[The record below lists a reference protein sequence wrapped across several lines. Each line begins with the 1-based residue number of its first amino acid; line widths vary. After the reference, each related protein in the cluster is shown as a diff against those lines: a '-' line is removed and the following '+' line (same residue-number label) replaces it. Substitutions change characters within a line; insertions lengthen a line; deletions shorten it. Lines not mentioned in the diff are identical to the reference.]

1 MLKEFLKG
9 KSLEINKTTIEKLG
23 YTTSEFFYLLS
34 VVLGNTD
41 KHKESLLNK
50 GDVML
55 LSGEEG
61 PYLEVTPLG
70 LDRVESILTHIDSSS
85 NQSSESTTDY
95 FEIAEAMQNE
105 YPKGRKDGTNYNW
118 RGATAV
124 NAARLKT
131 LVQRYGVSL
140 NKEDIVQAT
149 RNYVQS
155 FNGDYRYMQILKY
168 FIFKNET
175 RNGSVEF
182 ESQLMS
188 YIENLGQE
196 DTMKNDWT
204 NNLV

>member
-1 MLKEFLKG
+1 MLKKFLKG

-23 YTTSEFFYLLS
+23 YTASEFFYLLS
-34 VVLGNTD
+34 VVLGNTEL
-41 KHKESLLNK
+41 HKDSLLNR

-55 LSGEEG
+55 LSSEKG
-61 PYLEVTPLG
+61 PYLEVTPIG
-70 LDRVESILTHIDSSS
+70 LDRVESVLTHIDTSMDKSD
-85 NQSSESTTDY
+85 ESPINY
-95 FEIAEAMQNE
+95 FEIAEAMQE
-105 YPKGRKDGTNYNW
+105 EFPKGRKEGTNYNW
-118 RGATAV
+118 RGSTAI

-131 LVQRYGVSL
+131 LVQRYSVSL
-140 NKEDIVQAT
+140 NKEDVVQAT

>member
-9 KSLEINKTTIEKLG
+9 KSLEINKTTIEKFG

-34 VVLGNTD
+34 VVLGNTEL
-41 KHKESLLNK
+41 HKDSLLNK

-55 LSGEEG
+55 LSDEKG
-61 PYLEVTPLG
+61 PYLEVTPIG
-70 LDRVESILTHIDSSS
+70 LDRVESVLTHIDTSMDKSD
-85 NQSSESTTDY
+85 ESPIDY

-118 RGATAV
+118 RGAVAV

-131 LVQRYGVSL
+131 LVQRYKIVL
-140 NKEDIVQAT
+140 NKEEVIQAT

-168 FIFKNET
+168 FIFKNENK
-175 RNGSVEF
+175 NGSIEL

>member
-23 YTTSEFFYLLS
+23 YTASEFFYLLS
-34 VVLGNTD
+34 VVLGNTEL
-41 KHKESLLNK
+41 HKDSLLNK

-55 LSGEEG
+55 LSGEKG
-61 PYLEVTPLG
+61 PYLEVTPIG
-70 LDRVESILTHIDSSS
+70 LDRVESVLTHIDTSMDKSD
-85 NQSSESTTDY
+85 ESPIDY

-118 RGATAV
+118 RGAVAV

-140 NKEDIVQAT
+140 NKEDVVQAT

>member
-1 MLKEFLKG
+1 
-9 KSLEINKTTIEKLG
+9 
-23 YTTSEFFYLLS
+23 
-34 VVLGNTD
+34 
-41 KHKESLLNK
+41 
-50 GDVML
+50 
-55 LSGEEG
+55 
-61 PYLEVTPLG
+61 
-70 LDRVESILTHIDSSS
+70 
-85 NQSSESTTDY
+85 
-95 FEIAEAMQNE
+95 MQNE

-118 RGATAV
+118 RGAVAV

-140 NKEDIVQAT
+140 NKEDVVQAT

-155 FNGDYRYMQILKY
+155 FSGDYRYMQILKY

>member
-9 KSLEINKTTIEKLG
+9 KSLEVNKTTIEKLG

-118 RGATAV
+118 RGSTV
-124 NAARLKT
+124 INAARLKT
-131 LVQRYGVSL
+131 LVQRYKVVL
-140 NKEDIVQAT
+140 NKEEVVQAT
-149 RNYVQS
+149 KNYVQS

-168 FIFKNET
+168 FIFKNENK
-175 RNGSVEF
+175 NGSIEL

>member
-23 YTTSEFFYLLS
+23 YTASEFFYLLS
-34 VVLGNTD
+34 VVLGNTEL
-41 KHKESLLNK
+41 HKDSLLNK

-55 LSGEEG
+55 LSGEKG
-61 PYLEVTPLG
+61 PYLEVTPIG
-70 LDRVESILTHIDSSS
+70 LDRVESVLTHIDTSMDKSD
-85 NQSSESTTDY
+85 ESPIDY
-95 FEIAEAMQNE
+95 FEIAEAMQE
-105 YPKGRKDGTNYNW
+105 EFPKGRKEGTNYNW
-118 RGATAV
+118 RGSTV
-124 NAARLKT
+124 INAARLKT
-131 LVQRYGVSL
+131 LVQRYKVVL
-140 NKEDIVQAT
+140 NKEEVVQAT

-168 FIFKNET
+168 FIFKNENK
-175 RNGSVEF
+175 NGSIEL